1 MARPSVYP
9 QEFRDR
15 AVNLVIEAT
24 PEHTSQWAAI
34 ETIGRQLGV
43 SGETLRKWV
52 RRAEVNAGQ
61 RPGLSTDQLEEL
73 KRLRRDNAQLRRS
86 NDILRSAA
94 VFFAG
99 ELDPRPKP

>member
-1 MARPSVYP
+1 M
-9 QEFRDR
+9 
-15 AVNLVIEAT
+15 
-24 PEHTSQWAAI
+24 
-34 ETIGRQLGV
+34 

-61 RPGLSTDQLEEL
+61 RPGLTTDQLEEL

-86 NDILRSAA
+86 NEILRSAA

>member
-1 MARPSVYP
+1 M
-9 QEFRDR
+9 
-15 AVNLVIEAT
+15 
-24 PEHTSQWAAI
+24 
-34 ETIGRQLGV
+34 

-61 RPGLSTDQLEEL
+61 RPGLTNDQLEEL

-86 NDILRSAA
+86 NEILRSAA

>member
-1 MARPSVYP
+1 MARPSQYP

-15 AVNLVIEAT
+15 AVNLVVEAT
-24 PEHTSQWAAI
+24 PEHPSQWAAI
-34 ETIGRQLGV
+34 ETIARQLGV
-43 SGETLRKWV
+43 SGETLRRWV
-52 RRAEVNAGQ
+52 HRAEINAGQ
-61 RPGLSTDQLEEL
+61 RPGLVNEQLEEL

-99 ELDPRPKP
+99 ELDPRPEP

>member
-9 QEFRDR
+9 QDFRDR
-15 AVNLVIEAT
+15 TVNLVIEAT

-61 RPGLSTDQLEEL
+61 RAGLSTDQLEEL

>member
-15 AVNLVIEAT
+15 AVKLVVEAT
-24 PEHTSQWAAI
+24 PEHSSQWAAI
-34 ETIGRQLGV
+34 EAIGRQLGV

-52 RRAEVNAGQ
+52 RRAEVNSGQ
-61 RPGLSTDQLEEL
+61 RPGLTSDQLEEL

-86 NDILRSAA
+86 NEILRSAA